1 MLSKPR
7 NSSANKLRNIY
18 TSPAKAAGPGRPW
31 QDMTL
36 GEPPKYYMD
45 VYEGGREKEKVWRAA
60 SNSLVSTMV
69 A

>member
-1 MLSKPR
+1 
-7 NSSANKLRNIY
+7 
-18 TSPAKAAGPGRPW
+18 
-31 QDMTL
+31 MTL